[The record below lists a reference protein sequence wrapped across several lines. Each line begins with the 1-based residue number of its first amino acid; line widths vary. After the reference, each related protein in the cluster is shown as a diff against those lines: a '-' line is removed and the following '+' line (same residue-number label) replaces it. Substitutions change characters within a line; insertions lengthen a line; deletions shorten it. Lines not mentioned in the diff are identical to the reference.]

1 MNKNKLSLGKTMIKD
16 GLLQLGVEPGDT
28 LFVHSSLSSLG
39 EVDGGAG
46 TVIDAF
52 LDIIGDKGN
61 LVLPTFT
68 FSFSDGRSTP
78 YHPKRTASRVGQITE
93 YFRLKKGVMRSMHP
107 THSVAAYG
115 PQAAKIISAHQPA
128 DSPCGRKSPFAKL
141 LELRAKVIFLGGC
154 LKSNTT
160 LHAVEDWVNLPYIV
174 KRNGEA
180 LIFDDEENIKKI
192 SFPKKPGGHRSFYI
206 NRSKIERAFD
216 REGIITE
223 TQIGNSYT
231 QMIPI
236 RSIIQVTLECLSK
249 EPDILLCDNPVCEF
263 CVSEKNEIRAQKDVI
278 LRTIAELR
286 QELSIGDACVSG

>member
-1 MNKNKLSLGKTMIKD
+1 MNKNKRSLCKTIIRD
-16 GLLQLGVEPGDT
+16 GLFRLGVEPGDT

-52 LDIIGDKGN
+52 LDIIGGKGN

-68 FSFSDGRSTP
+68 FSFSDGRSIP
-78 YHPKRTASRVGQITE
+78 YHPERTASCVGKITE
-93 YFRLKKGVMRSMHP
+93 YFRLKKGVLRSIHP

-115 PQAAKIISAHQPA
+115 PQSAKIVSAHQPT
-128 DSPCGRKSPFAKL
+128 DSPCGKKSPFGKL

-160 LHAVEDWVNLPYIV
+160 LHVVEDWVNLPYTV

-180 LIFDDEENIKKI
+180 LVFDYEENIKKI
-192 SFPKKPGGHRSFYI
+192 SFPKRPDGHRSFYI
-206 NRSKIERAFD
+206 DRSKIARAFD
-216 REGIITE
+216 KEGIIAE

-231 QMIPI
+231 QMIPM
-236 RSIIQVTLECLSK
+236 RSIIQVTLKCLSK
-249 EPDILLCDNPVCEF
+249 KPDILLCDNPICEF
-263 CVSEKNEIRAQKDVI
+263 CVSEKKEILAQKDVI
-278 LRTIAELR
+278 LRTIAELK
-286 QELSIGDACVSG
+286 QELSM

>member
-1 MNKNKLSLGKTMIKD
+1 MNKNKLNLCKTMIKD
-16 GLLQLGVEPGDT
+16 GLFRLGVEPRDT

-39 EVDGGAG
+39 EVNGGAQ

-68 FSFSDGRSTP
+68 YSFSDGRTIP
-78 YHPKRTASRVGQITE
+78 YHPKRTASRVGLITE
-93 YFRLKKGVMRSMHP
+93 CFRFKKGVMRSIHP

-115 PQAAKIISAHQPA
+115 PQAAKIISEHQPT
-128 DSPCGRKSPFAKL
+128 DSPCGRKSPFGKL

-160 LHAVEDWVNLPYIV
+160 LHAVEDWVNIPYTV
-174 KRNGEA
+174 KRIGEA
-180 LIFDDEENIKKI
+180 LMFDDEGSIKKI
-192 SFPKKPGGHRSFYI
+192 SFPKMPDGHRNFYMD
-206 NRSKIERAFD
+206 RSKIVRAFD
-216 REGIITE
+216 KEGVIAE

-236 RSIIQVTLECLSK
+236 RSIIQVTLERLSK
-249 EPDILLCDNPVCEF
+249 EPDILLCDNPLCEF
-263 CVSEKNEIRAQKDVI
+263 CVSEKNEIFAQKDVI
-278 LRTIAELR
+278 LRTIAKLR
-286 QELSIGDACVSG
+286 QELSI

>member
-1 MNKNKLSLGKTMIKD
+1 MTNSNKQNLGRTMIKD
-16 GLLQLGVEPGDT
+16 GLIQLGVEPGDT

-39 EVDGGAG
+39 EVNGGAG
-46 TVIDAF
+46 TVIDAL
-52 LDIIGDKGN
+52 LDVIGDKGN

-78 YHPKRTASRVGQITE
+78 YHPKRTASRVGHITE
-93 YFRLKKGVMRSMHP
+93 YFRFKKGVMRSMHP

-115 PQAAKIISAHQPA
+115 SQAAEIISEHQPT
-128 DSPCGRKSPFAKL
+128 DSPCGKNSPFAKL

-154 LKSNTT
+154 LMSNTT
-160 LHAVEDWVNLPYIV
+160 LHAVEDWVNLPYII
-174 KRNGEA
+174 KRSGEA

-192 SFPKKPGGHRSFYI
+192 SFPKEPGGHRSFFI
-206 NRSKIERAFD
+206 NRSKIEKAFD
-216 REGIITE
+216 KEGIIAE

-236 RSIIQVTLECLSK
+236 RNIIQVTLEYLSK

-263 CVSEKNEIRAQKDVI
+263 CVSEKNEILAQKDII
-278 LRTIAELR
+278 LRTIADLK
-286 QELSIGDACVSG
+286 QELW